1 VVYRLRIRSRLATDR
16 PSLWAHASSMAGV
29 NAELAPIHMSHPDG
43 AAIGLDVPLG
53 VPLFRSLV
61 TLWGLVPLDL
71 HEFALVGIQPGEGF
85 HESSRSLLERRWVH
99 RRTLVDVPGG
109 VELTDELEFEPRLAG
124 FLVARIIARTFT
136 RRHARLRGLFAGR
149 DAEPPRVE
157 WLA

>member
-1 VVYRLRIRSRLATDR
+1 MAYRLRIQSRLGTDR
-16 PSLWAHASSMAGV
+16 QSLWVHASSMAGV

-43 AAIGLDVPLG
+43 AAIAPDVPLG
-53 VPLFRSLV
+53 TPLFRSLV

-71 HEFALVGIQPGEGF
+71 HEFSLVAIEPGEGF
-85 HESSRSLLERRWVH
+85 HESSRSVLERRWVH

-109 VELTDELEFEPRLAG
+109 VELTDELEFEPRVAG
-124 FLVARIIARTFT
+124 FLVSRIIARTFT
-136 RRHARLRGLFAGR
+136 RRHARLRRLFAAR